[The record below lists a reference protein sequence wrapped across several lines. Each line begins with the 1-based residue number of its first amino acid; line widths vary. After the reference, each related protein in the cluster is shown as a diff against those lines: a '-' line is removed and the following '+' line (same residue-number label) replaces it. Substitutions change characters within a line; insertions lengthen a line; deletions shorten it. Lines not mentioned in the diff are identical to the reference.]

1 MRTLYVRDFPDKLHD
16 RLKRL
21 AARNRRSLSAQ
32 VVVLVDEA
40 LKQEAA
46 RERRSEALDRI
57 EQRLKRYVAPAN
69 ATDSVTLL
77 RENRSR

>member
-1 MRTLYVRDFPDKLHD
+1 MRTLYVRGFPDKLHD
-16 RLKRL
+16 RIKRL

-46 RERRSEALDRI
+46 RERRSETLARI
-57 EQRLKRYVAPAN
+57 ERRLKSYAPPGD
-69 ATDSVTLL
+69 ATASGKLL
-77 RENRSR
+77 REDRNR